1 MSGDDSV
8 EDQVAAQ
15 APANPGAALKAAR
28 EAIGVSRRE
37 VAQAL
42 NLSVETLTAIEDN
55 DADGMPDLVFARG
68 YVRSYAKLLELDP
81 EPLVAMLATAVTQRM
96 PAARAS
102 TFKGGNKVVL
112 IGAGLLVLILLAA
125 LLAVLLSGDT
135 QEDAATVD
143 ERPSTAIAE
152 APGVSAPTASEL
164 AMDDTPTE
172 FVPAAEEMAIDAVLE
187 DPGAEP
193 DSDASGEEVSAAVP
207 PVAAARRI
215 TPQGDAEL
223 AIEFTADCWVE
234 VRSLA
239 GDRLYSRLGTATR
252 PINLVGEAPFRVRLG
267 YAPGASLRFNGEPVP
282 LVAHTVDNV
291 ANLVVGQ

>member
-8 EDQVAAQ
+8 DAQTATQ

-42 NLSVETLTAIEDN
+42 NLSVDTLAAIEDN
-55 DADGMPDLVFARG
+55 DAEGMPDLVFARG

-81 EPLVAMLATAVTQRM
+81 EPLVAMLAGAVTQRM
-96 PAARAS
+96 PAARAA
-102 TFKGGNKVVL
+102 TFNGGNRVVL
-112 IGAGLLVLILLAA
+112 IGAGLLVLVLLAA
-125 LLAVLLSGDT
+125 FLAVLLSGDPQEEAPSADGKPT
-135 QEDAATVD
+135 AGTLESPVADQPLASGQATEDA
-143 ERPSTAIAE
+143 
-152 APGVSAPTASEL
+152 
-164 AMDDTPTE
+164 PTE
-172 FVPAAEEMAIDAVLE
+172 FVPAAQEMTVEVMLDE
-187 DPGAEP
+187 NDAEP
-193 DSDASGEEVSAAVP
+193 VGDQSGADVVVAVP
-207 PVAAARRI
+207 PAATARRI

-223 AIEFTADCWVE
+223 SIEFTADCWVE
-234 VRSLA
+234 VHSLT

-252 PINLVGEAPFRVRLG
+252 PINLVGAAPFRLRLG